1 MIKQWYST
9 TAAEFA
15 SMTDVTDEEIREAS
29 RGEVSKMTAEG
40 EDTGDF
46 TATLQDERIFG
57 MIPGDHPDRMGH
69 IELAEPFVN
78 IQYTRGRKAT
88 LPAKLHMSLRVLVP
102 PVRSSPVRIKRL
114 P

>member
-57 MIPGDHPDRMGH
+57 MIPRGPSGPHGTHRTGR
-69 IELAEPFVN
+69 A
-78 IQYTRGRKAT
+78 GRKY
-88 LPAKLHMSLRVLVP
+88 
-102 PVRSSPVRIKRL
+102 PVYQRA
-114 P
+114 

>member
-46 TATLQDERIFG
+46 TKIGAWKLVTL
-57 MIPGDHPDRMGH
+57 
-69 IELAEPFVN
+69 VV
-78 IQYTRGRKAT
+78 RGNAPR
-88 LPAKLHMSLRVLVP
+88 
-102 PVRSSPVRIKRL
+102 
-114 P
+114 